1 MKYCLLLPLICLLAS
16 CTSEKSIRENA
27 IIDAVKLK
35 YAGNHDGYVIKVLE
49 SEETGTITVT
59 DSVRIL
65 NESFEAGRERELDY
79 AQSVLAT
86 AEQMASVVDNNRY
99 ASGEEKSSV
108 AASLEK
114 QRMRID
120 SLQNA
125 QPIIPDR
132 YSTTPPT
139 TILTRIIKAKV
150 SIGDPTGSRDMTET
164 YDFYLSTDLE
174 TVYDMKKSK

>member
-16 CTSEKSIRENA
+16 CTSEKSVREGA
-27 IIDAVKLK
+27 IIDAVRQK
-35 YAGNHDGYVIKVLE
+35 YASANDDYTIKVLE
-49 SEETGTITVT
+49 SEETGMISVA

-86 AEQMASVVDNNRY
+86 AEQMAAVVGKNRY
-99 ASGEEKSSV
+99 TSAEEKSSV

-125 QPIIPDR
+125 QPVIPDK
-132 YSTTPPT
+132 YSTSPPT

-150 SIGDPTGSRDMTET
+150 SIGDPTGNREMTEA
-164 YDFYLSTDLE
+164 YDFYLSTDLK